1 MTAHNLSSG
10 LGVNGMPSDTYI
22 DTSAADAFNEYVH
35 SENLPASYD
44 SMMNGING
52 VNMESPFV
60 DSVLATMHLAGA
72 QFPMAP
78 PPLPQQFVQGQ
89 NVLDAVEPFVPQE
102 QPQANGDS
110 VSNAATVDGASSVH
124 GPLTPVDDSA
134 TNDSVSHGSEDSQ
147 DANYEA
153 MVQLAAGGTRR
164 AEDRESRG
172 GEQAATQRERRTIS
186 WTPETRFELLL
197 QVAYERRHESVSEGA
212 WHRIADGSRGGLWKG
227 ASWNGVRLEFSRLMS
242 ERFGD
247 YASADNARA
256 RRAQLD
262 AVALAQRDGQPSTVI
277 PELVHPLL
285 TDADFEP
292 APRRRRAAAEPAEG
306 DDQGTE
312 NRGRGRARTSSA
324 PRTTRGR
331 GRGRAARTPRTPR
344 TRRTRANRA
353 TPTGDT
359 DVENI
364 EMPDADISNAES
376 PVATAEAA

>member
-1 MTAHNLSSG
+1 
-10 LGVNGMPSDTYI
+10 MPF
-22 DTSAADAFNEYVH
+22 TSK
-35 SENLPASYD
+35 LILI
-44 SMMNGING
+44 G
-52 VNMESPFV
+52 
-60 DSVLATMHLAGA
+60 
-72 QFPMAP
+72 
-78 PPLPQQFVQGQ
+78 
-89 NVLDAVEPFVPQE
+89 
-102 QPQANGDS
+102 
-110 VSNAATVDGASSVH
+110 
-124 GPLTPVDDSA
+124 
-134 TNDSVSHGSEDSQ
+134 GS
-147 DANYEA
+147 
-153 MVQLAAGGTRR
+153 
-164 AEDRESRG
+164 
-172 GEQAATQRERRTIS
+172 
-186 WTPETRFELLL
+186 
-197 QVAYERRHESVSEGA
+197 
-212 WHRIADGSRGGLWKG
+212 
-227 ASWNGVRLEFSRLMS
+227 LEFSRLMS